1 MPLAEVK
8 AVRKAADATV
18 NDVVLTTAAGA
29 FRRYFKHRNCDP
41 AEINFRASTP
51 VSMRSEAEQG
61 KMGNRVSAWTIDLP
75 LDEEDPLE
83 RLRIIHAA
91 TQEMKDDNSAL
102 GIDMIMKVAEWTPPV
117 LLSLGAQSVGGQTN
131 TIITN
136 VPGPQFPLYMQGAKL
151 LEMMPV
157 VPLLAG
163 VGLGIALFSYD
174 GKLTWGI
181 NADYSLVPDLP
192 LFTSMVR
199 ESFVELAA
207 LVGVDVKGEMA
218 A

>member
-1 MPLAEVK
+1 
-8 AVRKAADATV
+8 
-18 NDVVLTTAAGA
+18 
-29 FRRYFKHRNCDP
+29 
-41 AEINFRASTP
+41 
-51 VSMRSEAEQG
+51 
-61 KMGNRVSAWTIDLP
+61 MGNRVSAWTIDLP
-75 LDEEDPLE
+75 IDEEDPLE

-91 TQEMKDDNSAL
+91 TQEMKDENSAL
-102 GIDMIMKVAEWTPPV
+102 GIDMIMRVAEWTPPV

-151 LEMMPV
+151 VEMMPV

-181 NADYSLVPDLP
+181 NADYSLVPDLT
-192 LFTSMVR
+192 LFTKMVR
-199 ESFVELAA
+199 DVFVEFAE
-207 LVGVDVKGEMA
+207 LVGVEATGEMA